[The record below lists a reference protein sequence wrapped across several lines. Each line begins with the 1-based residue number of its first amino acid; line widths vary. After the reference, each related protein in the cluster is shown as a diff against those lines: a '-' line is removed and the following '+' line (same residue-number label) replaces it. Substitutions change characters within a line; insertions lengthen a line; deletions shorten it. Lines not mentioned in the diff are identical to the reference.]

1 MANKKEIPIK
11 FTADTEDLKKADKE
25 VKKLSDSAIKKS
37 KTLSRNLKRRF
48 NEVKNSITYLKKEGI
63 DTADVMSRLKNLM
76 SDETIFTKKG
86 IVRSRFTSN
95 QDVENL
101 KMMVE
106 EFKTLG
112 KLSDKL
118 RGNLVSSR
126 SQYSASIRQKAEE
139 NAAFN
144 AKMSEAGFQD
154 ISNKNVRRLSEKFES
169 LIRKADK
176 FGNKG
181 LSTKTSLATMYSG
194 LEGSFGTLLSSYIEK
209 VEQLQRA
216 YLNTAGGADKL
227 NKELTQLKRN
237 FGNDVDNVVKKYS
250 DGINDANDKLKELAK
265 TMEAESKG
273 QISAL
278 QKLSKRAGIY
288 LSYRLINEATVGF
301 ENLVKAAFQMETKFA
316 DIQSITAATNED
328 MSKLKTTIFE
338 VGQNSKFTVDELAEA
353 TTTLGQAGLSAN
365 EINNV
370 LETTSNLAMATGSS
384 LESTVDVMTSAIAVW
399 GLNSEEAEH
408 LADIMVSGMNKTK
421 ATLDTFR
428 MSVQYA
434 GSTVAGLNVNFEDFA
449 AVISAA
455 ANAGLRSSVIG
466 TGLRAVIS
474 ELQAPTVRLVEN
486 LSKLGITQEDV
497 DIRAIGL
504 IQTLQNLKDSGIN
517 ASNAYQIFNKRAA
530 TFYVSLLGQ
539 IDSIEELR
547 KAFSE
552 TNVAVKAA
560 GIQMD
565 TASAKFTALKNRM
578 VEGFYEMQQSS
589 RGWIDY
595 LIAGINKVLDLIS
608 KIHSGFNYLTMSK
621 TQNALGDTEEFVKG
635 KSKVLLKGKNL
646 ESSLTSGKDSYTSDM
661 IKLNNAIAKY
671 NVMAKEEGGIT
682 IKQAENVE
690 DLKDKYDELLK
701 VLRGFNLGVSGSIN
715 NQISGV
721 YNQAASSGLS
731 DLLSSKQYDRASRS
745 VISERAGWFGNKYK
759 VSEAL
764 DKESTELFTEYFEDV
779 KNRLKKGENLESIN
793 ESYAKKGL
801 SDLQKL
807 ILERAITSVKEALKT
822 SNFLSNFLV
831 KDSEEQIKKVVEQNQ
846 GNEVTNNWDKLSSE
860 NRQLKAK
867 DLNSRINN
875 LLAKGLDE
883 RSEAVKALYKQLDEL
898 EKINIDLDYKSGNIS
913 DVEHTTA
920 LRDLETKILN
930 RGKSKYPDGRM
941 PKTDALLEAYKLRI
955 AAAQYPSERASAY
968 RQGALNYLNE
978 NSTAGMSELYGY
990 YSNKASKL
998 ESLKAGIV
1006 NKQTLNDMKKSYG
1019 DLFDAVNK
1027 GQISVEEA
1035 DRKSNNVVSTMLS
1048 LDKSIQQV
1056 EGEFGNLDNVSLDNI
1071 NEQLSTLNDKLNAI
1085 RNSSLSPWEKFA
1097 EGWYKTVQEMAKQY
1111 DSVSL
1116 GKLFAED
1123 VGNGLSNAL
1132 YEISTSSKSVKESFK
1147 DMARSIVEDL
1157 NKMIIK
1163 MIVFKAIEAGANSFI
1178 GIEDM
1183 GGTKTGD
1190 APIPTPRPTRGA
1202 ATGGLVRGGTANRDS
1217 VGAKLMPGEY
1227 VLKKSAVDA
1236 LGTNFLNDLNTN
1248 AAQTLSN
1255 TAAQLGGMSYDNEST
1270 SEPSVVNVWVVS
1282 KEEEAQMG
1290 PNDIIATI
1298 SRDIRNGGQTKR
1310 LIQSVVAGRK

>member
-1 MANKKEIPIK
+1 MANKNEIPIK
-11 FTADTEDLKKADKE
+11 FTGDTEDLKKSYKE
-25 VKKLSDSAIKKS
+25 VDKLSDSAIKKS
-37 KTLSRNLKRRF
+37 KTLSENLKRRL

-76 SDETIFTKKG
+76 SDEAIFTKKG

-95 QDVENL
+95 QDVKNL
-101 KMMVE
+101 QMMVE
-106 EFKTLG
+106 EFKTLA

-169 LIRKADK
+169 LIRKADR

-237 FGNDVDNVVKKYS
+237 FGNDVDNIVKKYS
-250 DGINDANDKLKELAK
+250 DGINDANDKLRELAK
-265 TMEAESKG
+265 TMEAESK
-273 QISAL
+273 QTSAL
-278 QKLSKRAGIY
+278 RKLGKRAGIY

-408 LADIMVSGMNKTK
+408 LADVMVSGMNKTK

-497 DIRAIGL
+497 DIRSIGL

-552 TNVAVKAA
+552 TDVAVKAA

-608 KIHSGFNYLTMSK
+608 KLHSGFNYLTTSK
-621 TQNALGDTEEFVKG
+621 TQDALGDTEEFVKG

-764 DKESTELFTEYFEDV
+764 DKETTELFTEYFEDV

-801 SDLQKL
+801 SDLQKV
-807 ILERAITSVKEALKT
+807 ILEKAITSVKEALKT
-822 SNFLSNFLV
+822 SNFLSNFLI
-831 KDSEEQIKKVVEQNQ
+831 KDSEEQIKTVVEQSQ
-846 GNEVTNNWDKLSSE
+846 GNEVSSNWDKLSSE

-998 ESLKAGIV
+998 ESLKAGVV

-1085 RNSSLSPWEKFA
+1085 RNSSLSPWDKFT

-1123 VGNGLSNAL
+1123 VGNGLSDAL

-1163 MIVFKAIEAGANSFI
+1163 MIVFKAIEAGANYFMGNGVTESGGVTSSGSF
-1178 GIEDM
+1178 
-1183 GGTKTGD
+1183 TTHS
-1190 APIPTPRPTRGA
+1190 

-1255 TAAQLGGMSYDNEST
+1255 TAAQLGGMSYDNESA

>member
-37 KTLSRNLKRRF
+37 KTLSQNLKRRF

-86 IVRSRFTSN
+86 VVRSRFTSN

-144 AKMSEAGFQD
+144 VKMSEAGFQD

-194 LEGSFGTLLSSYIEK
+194 LEGSFGKVSSSYTAEIER
-209 VEQLQRA
+209 LQKL
-216 YLNTAGGADKL
+216 YLGAAGGADEL
-227 NKELTQLKRN
+227 NKKITLLNRN
-237 FGNDVDNVVKKYS
+237 FRNDIDNIVKKYS
-250 DGINDANDKLKELAK
+250 DGINEANDKLKELAK
-265 TMEAESKG
+265 TMEAESKKT
-273 QISAL
+273 SAL
-278 QKLSKRAGIY
+278 RKLSKRAGIY

-408 LADIMVSGMNKTK
+408 LADVMVSGMNKTK

-497 DIRAIGL
+497 DIRSIGL

-547 KAFSE
+547 KAFNE
-552 TNVAVKAA
+552 TDVAVKAA

-608 KIHSGFNYLTMSK
+608 KLHSGFNYLTMSK
-621 TQNALGDTEEFVKG
+621 TQDALGDTEEFVKG

-721 YNQAASSGLS
+721 YNQAASSDLS

-745 VISERAGWFGNKYK
+745 VISERAGLFGNKRK

-801 SDLQKL
+801 SDLQKV

-822 SNFLSNFLV
+822 SNFLSNFLI
-831 KDSEEQIKKVVEQNQ
+831 KDSEEQIKTVVEQSQ

-930 RGKSKYPDGRM
+930 RGKSKVNKLGGRGRM

-1163 MIVFKAIEAGANSFI
+1163 MIVFKAIESGANYFMGNGVEESGGVTSSGSF
-1178 GIEDM
+1178 
-1183 GGTKTGD
+1183 TTHS
-1190 APIPTPRPTRGA
+1190 

-1255 TAAQLGGMSYDNEST
+1255 TAAQLGGMSYDNESA

>member
-1 MANKKEIPIK
+1 MAIKKEIPIK
-11 FTADTEDLKKADKE
+11 FTGDTEDLKKSYKE
-25 VKKLSDSAIKKS
+25 VDKLSDSAIKKS
-37 KTLSRNLKRRF
+37 KTLLKNLKYRF

-86 IVRSRFTSN
+86 TVRSRLTSN
-95 QDVENL
+95 QDVKNL
-101 KMMVE
+101 QMMVE
-106 EFKTLG
+106 EFKTLA

-118 RGNLVSSR
+118 RGNLVLSR

-144 AKMSEAGFQD
+144 AKMSAADFQD
-154 ISNKNVRRLSEKFES
+154 ISSKNVRRLSEKFES

-194 LEGSFGTLLSSYIEK
+194 LEGSFGTLLSSYIAK
-209 VEQLQRA
+209 VEQLQKA

-237 FGNDVDNVVKKYS
+237 FGSDVDNNVKKYS
-250 DGINDANDKLKELAK
+250 DEINKANDNLRELAK
-265 TMEAESKG
+265 TMEVESKG
-273 QISAL
+273 QISTL

-288 LSYRLINEATVGF
+288 LSYRLINEVTVGF

-370 LETTSNLAMATGSS
+370 LKTTSNLAMATGSS

-408 LADIMVSGMNKTK
+408 LADVMVSGMNKTK

-497 DIRAIGL
+497 DIRSIGL

-552 TNVAVKAA
+552 TDVTVKAA

-608 KIHSGFNYLTMSK
+608 KLHSGFNYLTMSK

-764 DKESTELFTEYFEDV
+764 DKETTELFTEYFEDV

-801 SDLQKL
+801 SDLQKV

-831 KDSEEQIKKVVEQNQ
+831 KDSEEQTKKVVEQNQ
-846 GNEVTNNWDKLSSE
+846 GNEVSSNWDKL
-860 NRQLKAK
+860 
-867 DLNSRINN
+867 
-875 LLAKGLDE
+875 G
-883 RSEAVKALYKQLDEL
+883 
-898 EKINIDLDYKSGNIS
+898 G
-913 DVEHTTA
+913 
-920 LRDLETKILN
+920 
-930 RGKSKYPDGRM
+930 RGHM

-1071 NEQLSTLNDKLNAI
+1071 NEQLSTLNDKLNSI
-1085 RNSSLSPWEKFA
+1085 HNRSLSPWEKFA

-1123 VGNGLSNAL
+1123 VGNGLSDAL
-1132 YEISTSSKSVKESFK
+1132 YKISTSSKSVKESFK

-1163 MIVFKAIEAGANSFI
+1163 MIVFKAIEAGANSFM

-1183 GGTKTGD
+1183 GGTKTGA
-1190 APIPTPRPTRGA
+1190 APIPTARPTIGA

-1255 TAAQLGGMSYDNEST
+1255 TAAQLGGMSYDNESA

>member
-11 FTADTEDLKKADKE
+11 FTGDTEDLKKSYKE
-25 VKKLSDSAIKKS
+25 VDKLSDSAIKKS

-86 IVRSRFTSN
+86 VVRSRFTSN
-95 QDVENL
+95 QDVKNL
-101 KMMVE
+101 QMMVE
-106 EFKTLG
+106 EFKTLA

-237 FGNDVDNVVKKYS
+237 FGNDVDNIVKKYS

-265 TMEAESKG
+265 TMEAESKKT
-273 QISAL
+273 SAL
-278 QKLSKRAGIY
+278 RKLGKRAGIY

-384 LESTVDVMTSAIAVW
+384 LESTVDVMTSAISVW

-408 LADIMVSGMNKTK
+408 LADVMVSGMNKTK

-497 DIRAIGL
+497 DIRSIGL

-552 TNVAVKAA
+552 TDVAVKAA

-608 KIHSGFNYLTMSK
+608 KFHSGFNYLTMSK

-721 YNQAASSGLS
+721 YNQAASIGLN

-745 VISERAGWFGNKYK
+745 VISERAGLFGNKRK

-801 SDLQKL
+801 SDLQKV

-867 DLNSRINN
+867 DINSRINN

-930 RGKSKYPDGRM
+930 RGKSKYSNGRM
-941 PKTDALLEAYKLRI
+941 PQTDALLEAYKLRL
-955 AAAQYPSERASAY
+955 AAAQYPSERVSAY

-1085 RNSSLSPWEKFA
+1085 RNSSLSPWKKFA

-1163 MIVFKAIEAGANSFI
+1163 MIVFKAIEAGVNSFI

-1255 TAAQLGGMSYDNEST
+1255 TAAQLGGMSYDNESA

>member
-37 KTLSRNLKRRF
+37 KTLSQNLKRRF

-86 IVRSRFTSN
+86 TVRSRFTSN
-95 QDVENL
+95 KDVENL
-101 KMMVE
+101 QMMVQ

-194 LEGSFGTLLSSYIEK
+194 LEGSFGTLLSSYTAEIGR
-209 VEQLQRA
+209 LQKL
-216 YLNTAGGADKL
+216 YLGAAGGADEL
-227 NKELTQLKRN
+227 NKKITLLNRN
-237 FGNDVDNVVKKYS
+237 FRNDIDNIVKKYS

-265 TMEAESKG
+265 TMEAESK
-273 QISAL
+273 QTSAL
-278 QKLSKRAGIY
+278 RKLGKRAGIY

-316 DIQSITAATNED
+316 DIQSITAATNEY

-408 LADIMVSGMNKTK
+408 LADVMVSGMNKTK

-497 DIRAIGL
+497 DIRSIGL

-552 TNVAVKAA
+552 TDVAVKAA

-608 KIHSGFNYLTMSK
+608 KLHSGFNYLTMSK
-621 TQNALGDTEEFVKG
+621 TQDALGDTEEFVKG

-731 DLLSSKQYDRASRS
+731 DLLSSKEYDRASRS
-745 VISERAGWFGNKYK
+745 VISERAGLFGNKNK

-764 DKESTELFTEYFEDV
+764 DKETTELFTEYFEDV

-801 SDLQKL
+801 SDLQKV
-807 ILERAITSVKEALKT
+807 ILEKAITSVKEALKT

-831 KDSEEQIKKVVEQNQ
+831 KDSEEQIKTVVEQNQ

-998 ESLKAGIV
+998 ESLKAGVV

-1056 EGEFGNLDNVSLDNI
+1056 EGEFGNLDNISLDNI

-1085 RNSSLSPWEKFA
+1085 RNSSLSPWEKFV

-1123 VGNGLSNAL
+1123 VGNGLSDAL

-1163 MIVFKAIEAGANSFI
+1163 MIVFKAIESGANYLT
-1178 GIEDM
+1178 GNTVTDL
-1183 GGTKTGD
+1183 GGGVTSSGSISTH
-1190 APIPTPRPTRGA
+1190 

-1255 TAAQLGGMSYDNEST
+1255 TAAQLGGMSYDNESA

>member
-1 MANKKEIPIK
+1 MADEKEIPIK

-37 KTLSRNLKRRF
+37 KALSQNLKRRF

-63 DTADVMSRLKNLM
+63 DTEDVMSRLKNLM
-76 SDETIFTKKG
+76 SDEAIFTKKG
-86 IVRSRFTSN
+86 TVRSRFTSN

-144 AKMSEAGFQD
+144 AKMSSAGFQD
-154 ISNKNVRRLSEKFES
+154 ISSKNVRRLSEKFES

-176 FGNKG
+176 FGDKG

-194 LEGSFGTLLSSYIEK
+194 LEGSFGTLLSSYIAK
-209 VEQLQRA
+209 VEQLQTT

-250 DGINDANDKLKELAK
+250 DGINEANDKLKELAK
-265 TMEAESKG
+265 TMEAESK
-273 QISAL
+273 QTSAL
-278 QKLSKRAGIY
+278 RKLGKRAGIY

-353 TTTLGQAGLSAN
+353 TTTLGQAGLSTN

-408 LADIMVSGMNKTK
+408 LADVMVSGMNKTK

-497 DIRAIGL
+497 DIRSIGL

-552 TNVAVKAA
+552 TDVAVKAA

-608 KIHSGFNYLTMSK
+608 KLHSGFNYLTMSK

-646 ESSLTSGKDSYTSDM
+646 ESSLTSGKDYYTSDM

-745 VISERAGWFGNKYK
+745 VISERAGLFGNKHK

-801 SDLQKL
+801 SDLQKV
-807 ILERAITSVKEALKT
+807 ILEKAITSVKEALKT

-860 NRQLKAK
+860 NRKLKAK
-867 DLNSRINN
+867 DLNSRIDN

-883 RSEAVKALYKQLDEL
+883 KSEAVKALYKQLDEL
-898 EKINIDLDYKSGNIS
+898 EKSNIDLDYKSGNIS
-913 DVEHTTA
+913 DVEHTIA
-920 LRDLETKILN
+920 LRDLKTKILN
-930 RGKSKYPDGRM
+930 RGKSKYSNSRM

-998 ESLKAGIV
+998 ESLKAGVV

-1123 VGNGLSNAL
+1123 VGNGLSDAL

-1163 MIVFKAIEAGANSFI
+1163 MIVFKAIEAGANYFMGNGVTESGGVTSSGSF
-1178 GIEDM
+1178 
-1183 GGTKTGD
+1183 TTHS
-1190 APIPTPRPTRGA
+1190 

-1255 TAAQLGGMSYDNEST
+1255 TAAQLGGMSYDNESA

>member
-1 MANKKEIPIK
+1 MANKNEIPIK
-11 FTADTEDLKKADKE
+11 FTGDTEDLKKSYKE
-25 VKKLSDSAIKKS
+25 VDKLSDSAIKKS
-37 KTLSRNLKRRF
+37 KTLSENLKRRL
-48 NEVKNSITYLKKEGI
+48 NEVKTSITYLKKEGI

-76 SDETIFTKKG
+76 SDESIFTKKG

-95 QDVENL
+95 QDVKNL
-101 KMMVE
+101 QMMVE
-106 EFKTLG
+106 EFKTLA

-144 AKMSEAGFQD
+144 VKMSEAGFQD

-169 LIRKADK
+169 LIKKADK

-194 LEGSFGTLLSSYIEK
+194 LEGSFGKVSSSYTAEIER
-209 VEQLQRA
+209 LQKL
-216 YLNTAGGADKL
+216 YLGAAGGADEL
-227 NKELTQLKRN
+227 NKKITLLNRN
-237 FGNDVDNVVKKYS
+237 FRNDIDNIVKKYS
-250 DGINDANDKLKELAK
+250 DGINEANDKLKELAK
-265 TMEAESKG
+265 TMEAESK
-273 QISAL
+273 QTSAL
-278 QKLSKRAGIY
+278 RKLGKRAGIY

-474 ELQAPTVRLVEN
+474 ELQAPTVRLAEN

-497 DIRAIGL
+497 DIRSIGL

-552 TNVAVKAA
+552 TDVAVKAA

-608 KIHSGFNYLTMSK
+608 KLHSGFNYLTMSK
-621 TQNALGDTEEFVKG
+621 TQDALGDTEEFVKG
-635 KSKVLLKGKNL
+635 KSKVLFKGKNL

-745 VISERAGWFGNKYK
+745 VISERAGLFGNKHK

-764 DKESTELFTEYFEDV
+764 DKESSELFTEYFEDV

-801 SDLQKL
+801 SDLQKV

-822 SNFLSNFLV
+822 SNFLSTFLV

-846 GNEVTNNWDKLSSE
+846 GNEVSSNWDKLSSE

-998 ESLKAGIV
+998 ESLKAGVV

-1123 VGNGLSNAL
+1123 VGNGLSDAL

-1163 MIVFKAIEAGANSFI
+1163 MIVFKAIEAGVNSFM

-1183 GGTKTGD
+1183 GGTKTGA
-1190 APIPTPRPTRGA
+1190 APIPTARPTIGA

-1255 TAAQLGGMSYDNEST
+1255 TAAQLGGMSYNNESA